1 MEPQNLKP
9 WNASG
14 AAELGTAER
23 DQGCRRWTCKT
34 RVESPNLDP
43 RNASG
48 SCELGP
54 AGREWILRV
63 RNRGTRVDPQNL
75 HRRVGP
81 VAGGGP
87 YGFVKGFGVSGFGRW
102 CRLGA
107 LRRGRRSV
115 VWRVR

>member
-1 MEPQNLKP
+1 M
-9 WNASG
+9 
-14 AAELGTAER
+14 
-23 DQGCRRWTCKT
+23 
-34 RVESPNLDP
+34 DP

-81 VAGGGP
+81 VTGGAAQCGNAAARSP
-87 YGFVKGFGVSGFGRW
+87 LAVRPSMAT
-102 CRLGA
+102 GA
-107 LRRGRRSV
+107 LGMNR
-115 VWRVR
+115 